1 MFDLLRSANDFCKI
15 LTKNFTVRIIH
26 RGTFILFDEEQY
38 KLEKSLNGEDV
49 ARLFERYDVWNYLYT
64 CYKVL
69 HTTGTQYII
78 NDIAE
83 YLACAKYHIRAL
95 KSGR

>member
-1 MFDLLRSANDFCKI
+1 M
-15 LTKNFTVRIIH
+15 
-26 RGTFILFDEEQY
+26 FDEEQY

-64 CYKVL
+64 CYKAL

-83 YLACAKYHIRAL
+83 YLACA
-95 KSGR
+95 